1 MLGPYPSAEASREA
15 PSANEDG
22 VYLDDLQEGAVVE
35 LETAHH
41 HYRIEKCDHAKAV
54 ISGHPT
60 FCPEPITVQIE
71 GSTRSGLPSKPG
83 FIGRGMHLIFEHPV
97 FHSVATSRI
106 REIHV
111 VS

>member
-1 MLGPYPSAEASREA
+1 MPGPHPSAEDSREA
-15 PSANEDG
+15 PSVNEDG
-22 VYLDDLQEGAVVE
+22 VYLDDLQEGTVVE
-35 LETAHH
+35 LETKHH
-41 HYRIEKCDHAKAV
+41 HYRIEKCDHAKAL

-71 GSTRSGLPSKPG
+71 GSARDGLLTKPG

-97 FHSVATSRI
+97 FHSVSTSRI
-106 REIHV
+106 CEIHV

>member
-1 MLGPYPSAEASREA
+1 MPGLYPCAEAGREV
-15 PSANEDG
+15 PPTNEDG

-35 LETAHH
+35 LETEHH
-41 HYRIEKCDHAKAV
+41 HYRIEKRDHAEAR

-60 FCPEPITVQIE
+60 LCPEPITVHIE
-71 GSTRSGLPSKPG
+71 GSTRRGLLPKPG

-111 VS
+111 LS

>member
-1 MLGPYPSAEASREA
+1 MPGPYPSAEAGREA
-15 PSANEDG
+15 PSRNEDG
-22 VYLDDLQEGAVVE
+22 LYLDDLQEGAVVE
-35 LETAHH
+35 LETEH
-41 HYRIEKCDHAKAV
+41 HYYRIKKRDHAKAS

-60 FCPEPITVQIE
+60 LCPEPITVQIE
-71 GSTRSGLPSKPG
+71 GSTGRGLLPKPG

>member
-1 MLGPYPSAEASREA
+1 MPGPYPSAEVSREA
-15 PSANEDG
+15 PSANDG

-35 LETAHH
+35 LETKHH
-41 HYRIEKCDHAKAV
+41 HYRIEKCDHAKAL
-54 ISGHPT
+54 ISGHPR

-71 GSTRSGLPSKPG
+71 GSSRDDLLPNPG

-97 FHSVATSRI
+97 FHTVSTSRI